1 MSNQSIEI
9 YSYEANDEV
18 TEMIISSYNNND
30 SITLRQQDLKNIKIL
45 LKKGILY
52 FEGYLNSENHS
63 EIFKLN
69 KWSRIS
75 GENSDFLRKIEL
87 KIIRGNFVVRH
98 YIFNAFMID
107 YSETFIKN
115 KYEFI
120 LLLRI
125 STVGTG
131 FVPNECSVQKVNIN
145 DVPCSM
151 IIEPQEQNFDITK
164 NLINTTLSASTGITG
179 YTLLKGI
186 AVSNPITLK
195 IFLLI
200 HGTGMVS
207 EFLADV
213 YFVAKGEPEKMGS
226 FNITRDY
233 FYKPLGES
241 LANLFNKVFI
251 SLNIPKNIGEDF
263 YNTGMI
269 TLSITQLGQSGM
281 QHINKTL
288 NNGTNLYFSFR
299 IKPTQFSHYGFKVEV
314 VEKSKSPILNLT
326 KSITK
331 DLGFDA
337 YSTGMSIKNEY
348 KKRRKGGHY
357 E

>member
-1 MSNQSIEI
+1 MTNQSIEI
-9 YSYEANDEV
+9 YSYEANDEI
-18 TEMIISSYNNND
+18 TEMIITSYHNSD
-30 SITLRQQDLKNIKIL
+30 SITLRQQDLKDIKIF

-52 FEGYLNSENHS
+52 FEGYLNSKNHT
-63 EIFKLN
+63 EVFKLN

-75 GENSDFLRKIEL
+75 GENNDFLRKIEL

-98 YIFNAFMID
+98 YIFNAFIID

-131 FVPNECSVQKVNIN
+131 FIPTECSVQKANIN
-145 DVPCSM
+145 NIPCSM

-164 NLINTTLSASTGITG
+164 NIINATLSASNGITG
-179 YTLLKGI
+179 YTLLKGM
-186 AVSNPITLK
+186 VSSNPIALK
-195 IFLLI
+195 VFLLV

-233 FYKPLGES
+233 FYKPLGEI
-241 LANLFNKVFI
+241 LANIINKNY
-251 SLNIPKNIGEDF
+251 LENIPKDF
-263 YNTGMI
+263 GVDVYNTGMI
-269 TLSITQLGQSGM
+269 TLSITQLGQAGM

-288 NNGTNLYFSFR
+288 NNGTHLYFSFR
-299 IKPTQFSHYGFKVEV
+299 IKSTQFSHYGFKIEV
-314 VEKSKSPILNLT
+314 IEKSKTPILNLT

-337 YSTGMSIKNEY
+337 YTTGMSIKNEY
-348 KKRRKGGHY
+348 EKRKENKY

>member
-226 FNITRDY
+226 FNVTRDY
-233 FYKPLGES
+233 FYKPLAEIITNELS
-241 LANLFNKVFI
+241 KNYPKVKV
-251 SLNIPKNIGEDF
+251 SNEIGEDF
-263 YNTGMI
+263 YNIGA
-269 TLSITQLGQSGM
+269 LSISISQLGNASFKHYTNVKNQ
-281 QHINKTL
+281 
-288 NNGTNLYFSFR
+288 GTKLFFSFK
-299 IKPTQFSHYGFKVEV
+299 IKYSQLNKYGVSIQIT
-314 VEKSKSPILNLT
+314 EKTGHPFYKTT
-326 KSITK
+326 KNIIK
-331 DLGFDA
+331 DLTFDTFTT
-337 YSTGMSIKNEY
+337 SMSIKNEY
-348 KKRRKGGHY
+348 EKRKGGSD